1 MWNEKGLYSFE
12 LFKFHDFFND
22 LFKFSKT
29 LGFTVVT
36 FKNFQ
41 QTQTLG
47 STKMGAVCT
56 V

>member
-1 MWNEKGLYSFE
+1 MVCTLLGSSNSMT
-12 LFKFHDFFND
+12 FHDYFND

-29 LGFTVVT
+29 LGLVVT

-47 STKMGAVCT
+47 SSKMGAVCT